1 MADWKN
7 VHLAE
12 KDKKIAEL
20 EMERAECQHE
30 LVALRYTLDDLVAHQ
45 RRRAEVAEA
54 RVREMEA
61 FKARA
66 MEWARGR
73 CGACG
78 HEGSEGDTCYDC
90 NSDDE
95 RSNWTPPKAWEVG
108 E

>member
-1 MADWKN
+1 MDSCK
-7 VHLAE
+7 LGTC
-12 KDKKIAEL
+12 D
-20 EMERAECQHE
+20 
-30 LVALRYTLDDLVAHQ
+30 ALKQ
-45 RRRAEVAEA
+45 AEA
-54 RVREMEA
+54 RARELEA

-73 CGACG
+73 CGACE

-95 RSNWTPPKAWEVG
+95 RSNWTPPQAWEVG